1 MKTED
6 SPSLIQ
12 YYGVTGLRNRHD
24 KDGTVT
30 IITNNYLKDIR
41 EELLEERDNIIENN
55 KNGNNGIVQ
64 IKADINGID
73 ATLLIDTGS
82 NVSLIDLSLIHI

>member
-1 MKTED
+1 MKKEN

-12 YYGVTGLRNRHD
+12 YYGVTGRKNRHD

-30 IITNNYLKDIR
+30 IRTNNCLKDIR

-55 KNGNNGIVQ
+55 NIGNNGIVQ

-73 ATLLIDTGS
+73 CLLYTS
-82 NVSLIDLSLIHI
+82 RCV